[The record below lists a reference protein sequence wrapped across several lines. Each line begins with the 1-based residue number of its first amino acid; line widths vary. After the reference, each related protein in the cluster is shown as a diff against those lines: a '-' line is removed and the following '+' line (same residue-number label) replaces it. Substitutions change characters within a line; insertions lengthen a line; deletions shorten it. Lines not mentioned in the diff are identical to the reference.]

1 MTVIENIEG
10 QIAALAAQRKLPRRV
25 RLGTAAYAEYSAARS
40 GPPYVPGP
48 VSRTPAPPPPPRG
61 PSLASLVPALEDK
74 SLAPDAVVV
83 EE

>member
-48 VSRTPAPPPPPRG
+48 VTRTPPPLPRG